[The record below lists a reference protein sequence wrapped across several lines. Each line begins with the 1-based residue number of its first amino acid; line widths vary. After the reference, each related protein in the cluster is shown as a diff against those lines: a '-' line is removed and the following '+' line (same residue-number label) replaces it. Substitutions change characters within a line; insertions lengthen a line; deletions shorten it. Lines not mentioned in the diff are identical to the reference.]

1 MWFPELFNRFEEYDQ
16 EFPGQE
22 TSVCQVTEFVVNKAH
37 SSINETCSSTIPS
50 SVFMESL
57 VTISAGLPANLI
69 AILFMDRLGRKFFLV
84 FSTFSAGLCSASM
97 SFITN
102 KSQNL
107 MVSAIFSGVISC
119 GNAALDCL
127 ITEVFPTNL
136 R

>member
-1 MWFPELFNRFEEYDQ
+1 MWFPELFNRFEEYNQ
-16 EFPGQE
+16 HFPGQD
-22 TSVCQVTEFVVNKAH
+22 TSVCQVTDYVVNKGSH
-37 SSINETCSSTIPS
+37 SLNEVCSSAIPS

-57 VTISAGLPANLI
+57 ITISAGLPANLI

-84 FSTFSAGLCSASM
+84 FSTISAGLCSASM
-97 SFITN
+97 NIVSN
-102 KSQNL
+102 KLQNL
-107 MVSAIFSGVISC
+107 VVSAVFSGVISC